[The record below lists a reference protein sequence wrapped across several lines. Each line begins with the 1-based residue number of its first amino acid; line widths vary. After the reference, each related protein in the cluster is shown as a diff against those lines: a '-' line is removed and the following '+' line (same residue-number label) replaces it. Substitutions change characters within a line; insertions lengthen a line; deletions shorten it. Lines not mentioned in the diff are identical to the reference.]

1 VQNRRSYRYREETER
16 MDVTEVL
23 TDLLAEQE
31 ALDAIVAP
39 LTAEQLALPTP
50 SPRWTVADQLAH
62 LTYFDNNAALAIED
76 PEGFKASMVALFEA
90 AGGGDEGVDEFVLG
104 AWRHLPPAEL
114 LAAWRAGRE
123 RLSAA
128 AATLANDT
136 RIAWYGPSMG
146 SKSFLTARLM
156 EVWAHGQ
163 DIVDT
168 VGAERPATDRL
179 RHIAQLGT
187 ITRKWSYLN
196 RRMDPPEGDVAV
208 TLTAPSG
215 DVWTWGED
223 HENRVSGPALDFCL
237 VVTQRRHVDDTS
249 LEVVGERAR
258 DWLIRAQAFA
268 GPATDGPAPR
278 GD

>member
-1 VQNRRSYRYREETER
+1 
-16 MDVTEVL
+16 MDVTEV
-23 TDLLAEQE
+23 TADLIAEQE

-62 LTYFDNNAALAIED
+62 LTYFDRNAALAIED
-76 PEGFKASMVALFEA
+76 PEAFPATITALLEA
-90 AGGGDEGVDEFVLG
+90 AGGGDEAVDEFVLG
-104 AWRHLPPAEL
+104 AWRRLPPAEL
-114 LAAWRAGRE
+114 VAAWREGRAQ
-123 RLSAA
+123 LAAA

-146 SKSFLTARLM
+146 AKSFLTARLM

-168 VGAERPATDRL
+168 VGADRPATDRL
-179 RHIAQLGT
+179 RHIAQLGY
-187 ITRKWSYLN
+187 ITRKWSYVN
-196 RRMDPPEGDVAV
+196 RRLEPPEGDVAV
-208 TLTAPSG
+208 VLDAPSG

-223 HENRVSGPALDFCL
+223 DENRVSGPALDFCL

-249 LEVVGERAR
+249 LVVEGERAR
-258 DWLIRAQAFA
+258 DWLVRAQAFA
-268 GPATDGPAPR
+268 GPATDGPSPK
-278 GD
+278 GS

>member
-1 VQNRRSYRYREETER
+1 

-31 ALDAIVAP
+31 ALDVIVAP
-39 LTAEQLALPTP
+39 LGAEQLALATP

-76 PEGFKASMVALFEA
+76 PDAFQQTITALFEA
-90 AGGGDEGVDEFVLG
+90 AVGGDDAIDEFVLG
-104 AWRHLPPAEL
+104 AWRHLAPAEL
-114 LAAWRAGRE
+114 LAGWRAGRR
-123 RLSAA
+123 RLADA
-128 AATLANDT
+128 AATLADDT

-146 SKSFLTARLM
+146 AKSFLTARLM

-163 DIVDT
+163 DIIDT

-179 RHIAQLGT
+179 RHIAQLGY
-187 ITRKWSYLN
+187 ITRKWSYVN
-196 RRMDPPEGDVAV
+196 RRLEPPVGDVHV

-215 DVWTWGED
+215 ETWTWGED
-223 HENRVSGPALDFCL
+223 DENRVSGPALDFCL
-237 VVTQRRHVDDTS
+237 VVTQRRHVDDTA
-249 LEVVGERAR
+249 LVVEGDRAR

-278 GD
+278 GN